1 MEGNM
6 IATHIEPILIITGAV
21 TAIPLVQFIMPS
33 QVLRMIFGE
42 TPTDAISLAL
52 ARHWGMLIFCVGVL
66 LIYAASHPSV
76 RDPAMVF
83 AATEKIAL
91 GAGVLGT
98 SLRKHAV
105 AVAIGVGD
113 SLIALVYI
121 ATLMG
126 L

>member
-1 MEGNM
+1 MINM
-6 IATHIEPILIITGAV
+6 HIEAILIITGAA
-21 TAIPLVQFIMPS
+21 TAIAVIQFIAPA

-42 TPTDAISLAL
+42 VPADVVSLAV
-52 ARHWGMLIFCVGVL
+52 ARHWGLLIFCVGVL
-66 LIYAASHPSV
+66 LIYAATHPSV
-76 RDPAMVF
+76 REPAMVF

-113 SLIALVYI
+113 SLIGFVYI
-121 ATLMG
+121 ITLAG